1 MTTAPGKDQANA
13 GLIAAAKHLVRRSY
27 EVAGVVTSER
37 RVLPDYLIMGAQR
50 CGTTS
55 LQRLLCQHPTVKAP
69 PFRKGVHY
77 FDLRYQH
84 GLSWYQGHFPL
95 RRPGRDMVC
104 GEASPFYMFHPLAPK
119 RIAGD
124 LPEVRLIV
132 SLRDPVER
140 AFSAY
145 KQEHYRGFEALPFE
159 QALAA
164 EPARIAGER
173 ERMLADP
180 DYVSYALQH
189 QAYRARGQYAQQVAD
204 LFTLFGRERVHVV
217 DFGDLA
223 ESPASAWTPL
233 CDFLGLEP
241 WTPKSFP
248 HGNARPSADMD
259 PAIRSTLQDD
269 FVESDRALAEML
281 GWKPSW
287 LR

>member
-1 MTTAPGKDQANA
+1 MTTASGKDQANA
-13 GLIAAAKHLVRRSY
+13 GPVSAAKRTVRRAY
-27 EVAGVVTSER
+27 EVAGVVTSKH

-55 LQRLLCQHPTVKAP
+55 LQRLLCQHPSVKAP

-84 GLSWYQGHFPL
+84 DLNWYRGHFPL
-95 RRPGRDMVC
+95 RRPGRDTIC
-104 GEASPFYMFHPLAPK
+104 GEASPFYLFHPLAPT

-124 LPEVRLIV
+124 LPRIRLIV

-145 KQEHYRGFEALPFE
+145 KQERYRGFEDLAFE

-164 EPARIAGER
+164 EPIRIVGER

-180 DYVSYALQH
+180 TYVSYALQH
-189 QAYRARGQYAQQVAD
+189 HAYRARGQYASQVAH
-204 LFTLFGRERVHVV
+204 LYSLFGRERVHVV
-217 DFGDLA
+217 DFGDLTD
-223 ESPASAWTPL
+223 SPDRVWGPL
-233 CDFLGLEP
+233 CEFLGLEP
-241 WTPKSFP
+241 WTPRTFP

-259 PAIRSTLQDD
+259 PPVRSALRED
-269 FVESDRALAEML
+269 FVESNQELAEML
-281 GWKPSW
+281 GWTPSW
-287 LR
+287 LH